1 MRWKGPE
8 RFSLPL
14 LFLAK
19 LGTRRVGSVLK
30 LSMPGLLWTFL
41 PGDGVLVMDETDSQE
56 GTHGLGETV
65 NEVLPVIM

>member
-1 MRWKGPE
+1 
-8 RFSLPL
+8 
-14 LFLAK
+14 
-19 LGTRRVGSVLK
+19 
-30 LSMPGLLWTFL
+30 MPGLLWTFL